1 MSSERRYDQRRYV
14 IEESTTQNNGAR
26 TVFIEWMTPGTTV
39 PPHWHNRFS
48 ETFDLISGSMS
59 VYSSANPDLAVL
71 DSTAKKLQIGTKVTV
86 PPGMYHKYLV
96 GDEDTVLRAIVTPG
110 DADFERLLTVL
121 SGMMEDGEM
130 EGGMGNSEVLM
141 AVVMGLADAH
151 LIGPAGEMMAQTRR
165 DKAEE
170 IEALRKKLL
179 DKYDTKEGLEKLMV
193 KN

>member
-26 TVFIEWMTPGTTV
+26 TVFIEWMTPGTAV

-59 VYSSANPDLAVL
+59 VYSSTDPDLAVL
-71 DSTAKKLQIGTKVTV
+71 DSKAQKLEIGKKVTV
-86 PPGMYHKYLV
+86 PPGVYHKYLV
-96 GDEDTVLRAIVTPG
+96 GEEDTVLRAIVTPG

-121 SGMMEDGEM
+121 TGLMGDGEM
-130 EGGMGNSEVLM
+130 DTGMGNSPVLM

-165 DKAEE
+165 DHADE

-179 DKYDTKEGLEKLMV
+179 EKYDTKEGLEKLMA
-193 KN
+193 KS